1 MRLEHWRY
9 TIPMRLRSLFR
20 WAQADQELDD
30 ELRDHLERR
39 TEEYVAEGM
48 TQQEAHRRAR
58 LDLGGIEQTK
68 ENCRDARRVNWIQD
82 FIQDLHF
89 GLRILSKSPGF
100 AIVAVLTL
108 ALGIGANTAIFS
120 VVYGVLLDPLPY
132 QDPSRLIF
140 LNETTPLVGTVSV
153 SDPNF
158 LDWRSQSHTFSQLAA
173 VHEVGFNLSGI
184 SQPESISGEAVS
196 PNFLSLLGVR
206 PFLGRDFDA
215 SEEKS
220 GAAPV
225 VMLSYSLWQ
234 SHFGSDPAA
243 FGRTVLFDGR
253 SFTIIGVLP
262 ANFRWV
268 EKVQFLEPIG
278 TWLATNPEATERG
291 ARGDMVVIGRLA
303 PATNLAAA
311 RSEMEGIASRL
322 AKQYPGTND
331 QFGVLL
337 RPIREAFVGDMRIA
351 ILSLFGAVICVLLI
365 ACANVA
371 NLLLVRGTG
380 RTREVALR
388 VAFGA
393 TRRRIVCQMLTE
405 SFVLALVGGAL
416 GIALAV
422 AGSRAITQML
432 PPDMLMGAT
441 ITLNPAVLLF
451 ATALILLTAFIFGL
465 APAARSSKSGIHLQ
479 LKEGSAGT
487 GTAASHNRLRALFV
501 VAELAL
507 SLVLL
512 AGAGLMMKS
521 LHLLLSVSPGFQ
533 PERLLSME
541 MDLRTAQ
548 YDKDP
553 SIINFWQNVLDR
565 VRALPGVQR
574 AALGTNIPLTD
585 NHGRSDIT
593 VEGMPLP
600 KPGSYPHPD
609 FHTISDGYVSTLGIP
624 LLQGREFV
632 ETDNDKGAPVVM
644 INAKLARQYFPNGDA
659 VGKRLMF
666 GHLDP
671 AKQPR
676 WFTIVGVIGD
686 TKMYGLA
693 NPARFEV
700 YVPFHQSAS
709 SDMNVLLRS
718 RVAPSAMA
726 AAIRG
731 EVAAI
736 DKDQPIFAIATMQ
749 ELISASVAG
758 RRFTLIL
765 LGLFSG
771 LALVLAAIGIYGV
784 ISYSVAQRTRD
795 IGIRM
800 ALGASQTQVLRDV
813 LGLGLRL
820 TGIGLLLGLV
830 GALIATRVLSSL
842 LYGVAST
849 DALTFT
855 AVSVVLTVVALFA
868 SYLPARRATRVDPMV
883 ALRYE

>member
-1 MRLEHWRY
+1 MRPEHWLF
-9 TIPMRLRSLFR
+9 TIPLRLRSLFR
-20 WAQADQELDD
+20 RAETDQELDE

-39 TEEYVAEGM
+39 TEEYVAKGIAP
-48 TQQEAHRRAR
+48 QEARWRAR
-58 LDLGGIEQTK
+58 LDLGGVEQTK
-68 ENCRDARRVNWIQD
+68 EKCRDTRRVNWFQD
-82 FIQDLHF
+82 FVQDLLY
-89 GLRILSKSPGF
+89 GLRTLRKSPGF
-100 AIVAVLTL
+100 AIAATLTL

-120 VVYGVLLDPLPY
+120 VVYGVLLEPLPY
-132 QDPSRLIF
+132 HDPARLIL
-140 LNETTPLVGTVSV
+140 LNETTPKVGMVSV

-158 LDWRSQSHTFSQLAA
+158 LDWRSQSTTFSQMAA
-173 VHEVGFNLSGI
+173 AHEAGFNLSGI

-206 PFLGRDFDA
+206 PFLGRDFVA
-215 SEEKS
+215 SEERS

-225 VMLSYSLWQ
+225 VMLSFPLWQ
-234 SHFGSDPAA
+234 SHFGSDPAVV
-243 FGRTVLFDGR
+243 GRTVLFDGR

-262 ANFRWV
+262 RNFRWI
-268 EKVQFLEPIG
+268 EKAQFLEPIG

-303 PATNLAAA
+303 PATSLAAA
-311 RSEMEGIASRL
+311 RSEMDGIAARL
-322 AKQYPGTND
+322 ATQYPGTND

-337 RPIREAFVGDMRIA
+337 RPIRDVFVGDMRTA

-371 NLLLVRGTG
+371 NLLLVRGAG

-388 VAFGA
+388 IAFGA

-405 SFVLALVGGAL
+405 SLVLALVGGAL
-416 GIALAV
+416 GIALAE
-422 AGSRAITQML
+422 AASRAITHLL

-441 ITLNPAVLLF
+441 VTLNPAVLLF
-451 ATALILLTAFIFGL
+451 AAALIVLAAFIFGL
-465 APAARSSKSGIHLQ
+465 APAARSAKSDIQLQ
-479 LKEGSAGT
+479 LREGSAGT
-487 GTAASHNRLRALFV
+487 GTAASHNRLRAFFV

-533 PERLLSME
+533 PERLLTME

-553 SIINFWQNVLDR
+553 AIINFWQNVLDR
-565 VRALPGVQR
+565 IRALPGVQS

-585 NHGRSDIT
+585 SHGRSDIT
-593 VEGMPLP
+593 IEGMPVP

-609 FHTISDGYVSTLGIP
+609 FHTISDGYVNAVGIP

-632 ETDNDKGAPVVM
+632 ETDNEKGVPVVI

-659 VGKRLMF
+659 VGKRLML

-671 AKQPR
+671 AKQPQ
-676 WFTIVGVIGD
+676 WLTIVGVLGD

-693 NPARFEV
+693 NPARLEV
-700 YVPFHQSAS
+700 YLPFHQSAS
-709 SDMNVLLRS
+709 SDMDVLVRS
-718 RVAPSAMA
+718 RVDPSAMTGA
-726 AAIRG
+726 VCTEI
-731 EVAAI
+731 AAI
-736 DKDQPIFAIATMQ
+736 DKDQPIFGIATMQ

-784 ISYSVAQRTRD
+784 ISYTVAQRTRD

-800 ALGASQTQVLRDV
+800 ALGASQTQVLRNV

-820 TGIGLLLGLV
+820 TGIGLVLGLLGAFL
-830 GALIATRVLSSL
+830 ATRVLASL
-842 LYGVAST
+842 LYTVAST

-855 AVSVVLTVVALFA
+855 AVSVVLAVVALFA

>member
-1 MRLEHWRY
+1 MSWQRYVRRGRWDGERARELQNYLEIE
-9 TIPMRLRSLFR
+9 T
-20 WAQADQELDD
+20 
-30 ELRDHLERR
+30 
-39 TEEYVAEGM
+39 AENIARGM
-48 TQQEAHRRAR
+48 TPEEARYA
-58 LDLGGIEQTK
+58 
-68 ENCRDARRVNWIQD
+68 ARRKLGNPTLIREEIYRMNSVTFLESLIQD
-82 FIQDLHF
+82 VRC
-89 GLRILSKSPGF
+89 GVRMLRKNAGF
-100 AIVAVLTL
+100 SLIAILTL

-120 VVYGVLLDPLPY
+120 VVYGVLLEPLPY
-132 QDPSRLIF
+132 HDPARLIL
-140 LNETTPLVGTVSV
+140 LNETTPRVGMVSV

-158 LDWRSQSHTFSQLAA
+158 LDWRSQSHTFSQMAA
-173 VHEVGFNLSGI
+173 VHEVDFNLSGI
-184 SQPESISGEAVS
+184 SQPESVGGEAVS

-220 GAAPV
+220 GTAPV
-225 VMLSYSLWQ
+225 VMLGYSLWQ
-234 SHFGSDPAA
+234 SHFGSDASVV
-243 FGRTVLFDGR
+243 GRTVLFDGR

-262 ANFRWV
+262 PNFRWI
-268 EKVQFLEPIG
+268 ERLQFLEPIG
-278 TWLATNPEATERG
+278 TWLATNPEAAVR
-291 ARGDMVVIGRLA
+291 ADRGDMVVVGRLA
-303 PATNLAAA
+303 PATSLAAA
-311 RSEMEGIASRL
+311 RSEMEGIAARL
-322 AKQYPGTND
+322 AKQYPGAND
-331 QFGVLL
+331 QFAVLL

-371 NLLLVRGTG
+371 NLLLVRGAG

-388 VAFGA
+388 IAFGA
-393 TRRRIVCQMLTE
+393 TRRRIVRQMLTE
-405 SFVLALVGGAL
+405 SLVLAVVGGAL

-422 AGSRAITQML
+422 AGTRAITQML
-432 PPDMLMGAT
+432 SPDMLMGAT
-441 ITLNPAVLLF
+441 VALNPAVLLF
-451 ATALILLTAFIFGL
+451 AAILILLAAFIFGL
-465 APAARSSKSGIHLQ
+465 APAVRSAKSDIHLQ
-479 LKEGSAGT
+479 LKEGSAGA
-487 GTAASHNRLRALFV
+487 GTAASHRRLRAVFV

-507 SLVLL
+507 SLILL

-533 PERLLSME
+533 PERLLTMQ

-553 SIINFWQNVLDR
+553 AIINFWQNVLDR
-565 VRALPGVQR
+565 VRALPGVQS
-574 AALGTNIPLTD
+574 AAVGTNVPLTD
-585 NHGRSDIT
+585 RHGRTDIT

-609 FHTISDGYVSTLGIP
+609 GHTVSDGYVRTLGIP

-632 ETDNDKGAPVVM
+632 ETDHEKGAPVVM
-644 INAKLARQYFPNGDA
+644 INGKLAREYFPNGDA

-666 GHLDP
+666 GHPDP
-671 AKQPR
+671 SKQPQ
-676 WFTIVGVIGD
+676 WLTIVGVLGD

-693 NPARFEV
+693 NPARLEV
-700 YVPFHQSAS
+700 YVPFHQSANRHM
-709 SDMNVLLRS
+709 DVLVRS
-718 RVAPSAMA
+718 RVDPSAMT
-726 AAIRG
+726 AAIRS
-731 EVAAI
+731 EIAAI

-784 ISYSVAQRTRD
+784 ISYSVAQHTRD

-800 ALGASQTQVLRDV
+800 ALGASQTHVLRDV
-813 LGLGLRL
+813 LGLGIRL
-820 TGIGLLLGLV
+820 TGIGLLLGLL
-830 GALIATRVLSSL
+830 GALLATRVLTSL

-849 DALTFT
+849 DALTLT

-868 SYLPARRATRVDPMV
+868 SYLPARRATRVDPIV

>member
-1 MRLEHWRY
+1 MSWKDIVL
-9 TIPMRLRSLFR
+9 RLRALLFR
-20 WAQADQELDD
+20 QQMDD
-30 ELRDHLERR
+30 ELQEELQFHMDMQTRKNRGEFNAAEAKRQARLQFGSVVRA
-39 TEEYVAEGM
+39 TEECREQRGISFI
-48 TQQEAHRRAR
+48 EI
-58 LDLGGIEQTK
+58 LINDL
-68 ENCRDARRVNWIQD
+68 R
-82 FIQDLHF
+82 FS
-89 GLRILSKSPGF
+89 LRILRKSPGF

-132 QDPSRLIF
+132 QDPARLIL
-140 LNETTPLVGTVSV
+140 LNETTPRVGMVSV

-158 LDWRSQSHTFSQLAA
+158 LDWRSQSHTFSQMAA
-173 VHEVGFNLSGI
+173 VHEVDFNLSGI
-184 SQPESISGEAVS
+184 SQPESIGGEAVS

-225 VMLSYSLWQ
+225 VMLGYSLWQ
-234 SHFGSDPAA
+234 SHFGSDASVI
-243 FGRTVLFDGR
+243 GRTVLFDGR

-262 ANFRWV
+262 PNFRWI
-268 EKVQFLEPIG
+268 ERVQFLEPIG
-278 TWLATNPEATERG
+278 TWLATNPEAAER
-291 ARGDMVVIGRLA
+291 ADRGDMVVVGRLA
-303 PATNLAAA
+303 PATSLAAA
-311 RSEMEGIASRL
+311 RSEMEGIAARL
-322 AKQYPGTND
+322 AKQYPGAND

-371 NLLLVRGTG
+371 NLLLVRGAG

-388 VAFGA
+388 IAFGA
-393 TRRRIVCQMLTE
+393 TQPRIVRQMLTE
-405 SFVLALVGGAL
+405 SLVLALVGGAL

-422 AGSRAITQML
+422 AGTRAITQML
-432 PPDMLMGAT
+432 SPDMLMGAT
-441 ITLNPAVLLF
+441 VALNPAVLLF
-451 ATALILLTAFIFGL
+451 AAILILLAAFIFGL
-465 APAARSSKSGIHLQ
+465 APAVRSAKSDIHLQ
-479 LKEGSAGT
+479 LKEGSAGA
-487 GTAASHNRLRALFV
+487 GTAASHRRLRAVFV

-533 PERLLSME
+533 PERLLTME

-548 YDKDP
+548 YAKDP
-553 SIINFWQNVLDR
+553 AIINFWQNVLDR
-565 VRALPGVQR
+565 VRALPGVQS
-574 AALGTNIPLTD
+574 AAVGTHIPLTD
-585 NHGRSDIT
+585 SHGREDIT
-593 VEGMPLP
+593 IEGMPLP
-600 KPGSYPHPD
+600 KPGSFPHPD
-609 FHTISDGYVSTLGIP
+609 DHTVSDAFVRTLGIP

-632 ETDNDKGAPVVM
+632 ETDNEKGAPVVM
-644 INAKLARQYFPNGDA
+644 INAKLARLYFPNGDA

-666 GHLDP
+666 GHPDP
-671 AKQPR
+671 SKQPQ
-676 WFTIVGVIGD
+676 WFTIVGVLGD

-693 NPARFEV
+693 NPARLEI
-700 YVPFHQSAS
+700 YVPFHQSANS
-709 SDMNVLLRS
+709 HMDVLVRS
-718 RVAPSAMA
+718 PVDPSAMT
-726 AAIRG
+726 AAIRS
-731 EVAAI
+731 EIAAI
-736 DKDQPIFAIATMQ
+736 DKDQPIFAVATMQ
-749 ELISASVAG
+749 ELVSSSVAG

-784 ISYSVAQRTRD
+784 ISYSVAQHTRD

-800 ALGASQTQVLRDV
+800 ALGASRTQVLRDV
-813 LGLGLRL
+813 LGLGVRL
-820 TGIGLLLGLV
+820 TGIGLLLGLL
-830 GALIATRVLSSL
+830 GALLATRVLSSL

>member
-1 MRLEHWRY
+1 METLW
-9 TIPMRLRSLFR
+9 
-20 WAQADQELDD
+20 
-30 ELRDHLERR
+30 
-39 TEEYVAEGM
+39 
-48 TQQEAHRRAR
+48 
-58 LDLGGIEQTK
+58 
-68 ENCRDARRVNWIQD
+68 
-82 FIQDLHF
+82 QDLRH
-89 GLRILSKSPGF
+89 GLRILRKSPGF
-100 AIVAVLTL
+100 AIIAVLTV
-108 ALGIGANTAIFS
+108 ALGIGANTAVFS
-120 VVYGVLLDPLPY
+120 VVYGVLLEPLPY
-132 QDPSRLIF
+132 HDSARLIL
-140 LNETTPLVGTVSV
+140 LNETTPRVGMVSV

-158 LDWRSQSHTFSQLAA
+158 LDWRSQSTTFSQMAA
-173 VHEVGFNLSGI
+173 VHEVAFNLSGI
-184 SQPESISGEAVS
+184 SQPESIGGEAVS

-206 PFLGRDFDA
+206 PFLGRDFDV

-234 SHFGSDPAA
+234 SHFGSDPTAV
-243 FGRTVLFDGR
+243 GRTVLFDGR

-262 ANFRWV
+262 PNFRWI

-278 TWLATNPEATERG
+278 TWLATNPDARDRG

-303 PATNLAAA
+303 PASSLAGA
-311 RSEMEGIASRL
+311 RSEMEGIAARL
-322 AKQYPGTND
+322 AKEYPADND
-331 QFGVLL
+331 QFGVVL

-371 NLLLVRGTG
+371 NLLLVRGAG
-380 RTREVALR
+380 RSREIALR
-388 VAFGA
+388 IAFGA
-393 TRRRIVCQMLTE
+393 TRRRIVRQMLTE
-405 SFVLALVGGAL
+405 SLVLALVGGAL

-422 AGSRAITQML
+422 AGSHAITQML
-432 PPDMLMGAT
+432 SPDMLVGAT
-441 ITLNPAVLLF
+441 VALNPGVVLF
-451 ATALILLTAFIFGL
+451 AAGLILLAAFIFGL
-465 APAARSSKSGIHLQ
+465 APAARSAKSDIHLQ

-487 GTAASHNRLRALFV
+487 GTAASHNRLRAVFV
-501 VAELAL
+501 VTELAL

-521 LHLLLSVSPGFQ
+521 LHLLLSVSPGLQ
-533 PERLLSME
+533 PARLLTME

-553 SIINFWQNVLDR
+553 AVINFWQNVLDR
-565 VRALPGVQR
+565 VRALPGVQG
-574 AALGTNIPLTD
+574 AALGTNVPLTD
-585 NHGRSDIT
+585 SHGRSDIT
-593 VEGMPLP
+593 IEGMLLP

-609 FHTISDGYVSTLGIP
+609 GHIISDGFVSTLGIP

-632 ETDNDKGAPVVM
+632 ETDNEQGAPVAM

-659 VGKRLMF
+659 VSKRFMF
-666 GHLDP
+666 GHPDTE
-671 AKQPR
+671 KQPR
-676 WFTIVGVIGD
+676 WLTIVGVVGD

-700 YVPFHQSAS
+700 YIPFHQSAS
-709 SDMNVLLRS
+709 RDMDVLVRS
-718 RVAPSAMA
+718 RVDPSALTS
-726 AAIRG
+726 AIRG

-771 LALVLAAIGIYGV
+771 LAVVLAAIGIYGV

-800 ALGASQTQVLRDV
+800 ALGASETQVLRDV
-813 LGLGLRL
+813 LGLGVRL
-820 TGIGLLLGLV
+820 TGLGLLLGLL
-830 GALIATRVLSSL
+830 GALLATRVLASL

-855 AVSVVLTVVALFA
+855 AVSVVLAVVALLA

>member
-1 MRLEHWRY
+1 METLW
-9 TIPMRLRSLFR
+9 
-20 WAQADQELDD
+20 
-30 ELRDHLERR
+30 
-39 TEEYVAEGM
+39 
-48 TQQEAHRRAR
+48 
-58 LDLGGIEQTK
+58 
-68 ENCRDARRVNWIQD
+68 
-82 FIQDLHF
+82 QDLRY
-89 GLRILSKSPGF
+89 GLRILGKSPSF
-100 AIVAVLTL
+100 AIAAVLTL

-132 QDPSRLIF
+132 HDPSRLIL
-140 LNETTPLVGTVSV
+140 LNETTPRVGMVSV
-153 SDPNF
+153 SDPDF
-158 LDWRSQSHTFSQLAA
+158 LDWRSQSTTFSQLAA

-184 SQPESISGEAVS
+184 SQPESISGEAVC
-196 PNFLSLLGVR
+196 PNFLSLLGVH

-215 SEEKS
+215 SEERS

-225 VMLSYSLWQ
+225 VILSFPLWQ

-243 FGRTVLFDGR
+243 VGRTVLFDGR

-262 ANFRWV
+262 PNFRWI

-303 PATNLAAA
+303 PATSLAAA
-311 RSEMEGIASRL
+311 RSEMEGIAARL
-322 AKQYPGTND
+322 AAQYPGTND

-337 RPIREAFVGDMRIA
+337 RPIREAFVGNIRTA

-371 NLLLVRGTG
+371 NLLLVRGAG

-388 VAFGA
+388 IALGA
-393 TRRRIVCQMLTE
+393 TRRRIVRQMLTE
-405 SFVLALVGGAL
+405 SLVLALVGGAL

-422 AGSRAITQML
+422 AASRAITQML
-432 PPDMLMGAT
+432 SPDMLMGAT
-441 ITLNPAVLLF
+441 VTLNPAVLLF
-451 ATALILLTAFIFGL
+451 AAALIALAAFIFGL
-465 APAARSSKSGIHLQ
+465 APASRSSKSDIHLQ
-479 LKEGSAGT
+479 LKEGGAGT
-487 GTAASHNRLRALFV
+487 GTAASHNRLRAFFV

-533 PERLLSME
+533 PERLLTME
-541 MDLRTAQ
+541 MNLRTAQ

-553 SIINFWQNVLDR
+553 TIINFWQNVLDR
-565 VRALPGVQR
+565 VRALPGVQS
-574 AALGTNIPLTD
+574 AALGTHIPLTD
-585 NHGRSDIT
+585 SHGRSDIT
-593 VEGMPLP
+593 IEGMPLP

-609 FHTISDGYVSTLGIP
+609 FHTISDGYVSALGIL

-632 ETDNDKGAPVVM
+632 ETDNEKGAPVVI

-666 GHLDP
+666 GRLNP
-671 AKQPR
+671 AKQPQWR
-676 WFTIVGVIGD
+676 TIVGVLGD

-693 NPARFEV
+693 NDARLEV
-700 YVPFHQSAS
+700 YLPFHQSAS
-709 SDMNVLLRS
+709 SDMDVLVRS
-718 RVAPSAMA
+718 RLDPSAMTT
-726 AAIRG
+726 AIRS
-731 EVAAI
+731 EIAAI

-749 ELISASVAG
+749 ELIGASVAG

-771 LALVLAAIGIYGV
+771 LALLLAAVGIYGV
-784 ISYSVAQRTRD
+784 ISYTVVQRTRD

-820 TGIGLLLGLV
+820 IGIGLLLGLL
-830 GALIATRVLSSL
+830 GAFLATRVLASL
-842 LYGVAST
+842 LYGVSST

-868 SYLPARRATRVDPMV
+868 SYLPARCATRVDPIV

>member
-1 MRLEHWRY
+1 METLW
-9 TIPMRLRSLFR
+9 
-20 WAQADQELDD
+20 
-30 ELRDHLERR
+30 
-39 TEEYVAEGM
+39 
-48 TQQEAHRRAR
+48 
-58 LDLGGIEQTK
+58 
-68 ENCRDARRVNWIQD
+68 
-82 FIQDLHF
+82 QDLRY
-89 GLRILSKSPGF
+89 GLRILGKSPGF
-100 AIVAVLTL
+100 AIAAILAL

-120 VVYGVLLDPLPY
+120 VVYGLLLEPLPY
-132 QDPSRLIF
+132 HDAARLIL
-140 LNETTPLVGTVSV
+140 LNETTPKVGMVSV
-153 SDPNF
+153 SDPDF
-158 LDWRSQSHTFSQLAA
+158 LDWRSQSTTFFQLAA
-173 VHEVGFNLSGI
+173 VHDVGFNLSGI
-184 SQPESISGEAVS
+184 SQPEGISGEAVS
-196 PNFLSLLGVR
+196 PNFLSLLGVH

-225 VMLSYSLWQ
+225 VMLSFPLWQ

-243 FGRTVLFDGR
+243 VGRTVLFDGR

-262 ANFRWV
+262 RNFRWI

-278 TWLATNPEATERG
+278 TWLATNPGATERG

-303 PATNLAAA
+303 PTTSLAAA
-311 RSEMEGIASRL
+311 RSEMQGIAARL
-322 AKQYPGTND
+322 ATQYPRTND

-337 RPIREAFVGDMRIA
+337 RPIREAFVGGMRTA

-371 NLLLVRGTG
+371 NLLLVRGAG

-388 VAFGA
+388 IAFGA
-393 TRRRIVCQMLTE
+393 TRRRIVRQMLTE
-405 SFVLALVGGAL
+405 SLVLALVGGAL
-416 GIALAV
+416 GIALGV
-422 AGSRAITQML
+422 AASRAITQML
-432 PPDMLMGAT
+432 PPDSLMGAT
-441 ITLNPAVLLF
+441 VTLNPAVLLF
-451 ATALILLTAFIFGL
+451 AAALIVFAAFTFGL
-465 APAARSSKSGIHLQ
+465 APAVRSTKSDIHLQ

-487 GTAASHNRLRALFV
+487 GTAASHNRLRAFFV

-521 LHLLLSVSPGFQ
+521 VHLLLSVSPGFQ
-533 PERLLSME
+533 PERLLTME

-553 SIINFWQNVLDR
+553 AIINFWQNVLDR
-565 VRALPGVQR
+565 VRALPGVQS

-585 NHGRSDIT
+585 SHGRSDIT
-593 VEGMPLP
+593 IEGMPLP

-609 FHTISDGYVSTLGIP
+609 FHTISDGYVSALGIP

-632 ETDNDKGAPVVM
+632 ETDNEKGAPVVI

-671 AKQPR
+671 AKQPQ
-676 WFTIVGVIGD
+676 WLTIVGVLGD
-686 TKMYGLA
+686 TKMYGLS

-700 YVPFHQSAS
+700 YLPFHQSAR
-709 SDMNVLLRS
+709 SDMDVLVRS
-718 RVAPSAMA
+718 RVDPSAMT
-726 AAIRG
+726 AAIRS
-731 EVAAI
+731 EIAAI

-749 ELISASVAG
+749 ELISASLAG

-784 ISYSVAQRTRD
+784 ISYTVAQRTRD

-800 ALGASQTQVLRDV
+800 ALGASQAQVLRDV

-820 TGIGLLLGLV
+820 TGIGLLLGLL
-830 GALIATRVLSSL
+830 GAFLATRVLASL

-855 AVSVVLTVVALFA
+855 AVSVVLTIVALFA
-868 SYLPARRATRVDPMV
+868 SYLPARRATRVDPIV

>member
-1 MRLEHWRY
+1 METLW
-9 TIPMRLRSLFR
+9 
-20 WAQADQELDD
+20 
-30 ELRDHLERR
+30 
-39 TEEYVAEGM
+39 
-48 TQQEAHRRAR
+48 
-58 LDLGGIEQTK
+58 
-68 ENCRDARRVNWIQD
+68 
-82 FIQDLHF
+82 QDLRH
-89 GLRILSKSPGF
+89 GLRILRKSPGF
-100 AIVAVLTL
+100 AIIAVLTV
-108 ALGIGANTAIFS
+108 ALGIGANTAVFS
-120 VVYGVLLDPLPY
+120 VVYGVLLEPLPY
-132 QDPSRLIF
+132 HDSARLIL
-140 LNETTPLVGTVSV
+140 LNETTPRVGMVSV

-158 LDWRSQSHTFSQLAA
+158 LDWRSQSTTFSQMAA
-173 VHEVGFNLSGI
+173 VHEVAFNLSGI
-184 SQPESISGEAVS
+184 SQPESIGGEAVS

-206 PFLGRDFDA
+206 PFLGRDFDV

-243 FGRTVLFDGR
+243 VGRTVLFDGR

-262 ANFRWV
+262 PNFRWI

-278 TWLATNPEATERG
+278 TWLATNPDARDRG

-303 PATNLAAA
+303 PASSLAGA
-311 RSEMEGIASRL
+311 RSEMEGIAARL
-322 AKQYPGTND
+322 AKEYPADND
-331 QFGVLL
+331 QFGVVL

-371 NLLLVRGTG
+371 NLLLVRGAG
-380 RTREVALR
+380 RSREIALR
-388 VAFGA
+388 IAFGA
-393 TRRRIVCQMLTE
+393 TRRRIVRQMLTE
-405 SFVLALVGGAL
+405 SLVLAFVGGAL

-422 AGSRAITQML
+422 AGSHAITQML
-432 PPDMLMGAT
+432 SPDMLVGAT
-441 ITLNPAVLLF
+441 VALNPAVVLF
-451 ATALILLTAFIFGL
+451 AAGLILLAAFIFGL
-465 APAARSSKSGIHLQ
+465 APAARSAKSDIHLQ

-487 GTAASHNRLRALFV
+487 GTAASHNRLRAVFV
-501 VAELAL
+501 VTELAL

-521 LHLLLSVSPGFQ
+521 LHLLLSVSPGLQ
-533 PERLLSME
+533 PARLLTME

-553 SIINFWQNVLDR
+553 AVINFWQNVLDR
-565 VRALPGVQR
+565 VRALPGVQG
-574 AALGTNIPLTD
+574 AALGTNVPLTD
-585 NHGRSDIT
+585 SHGRSDIT
-593 VEGMPLP
+593 IEGMPLP

-609 FHTISDGYVSTLGIP
+609 GHIISDGFVSTLGIP

-632 ETDNDKGAPVVM
+632 ETDNEQGAPVAM

-659 VGKRLMF
+659 VSKRFMF
-666 GHLDP
+666 GHPDTE
-671 AKQPR
+671 KQPR
-676 WFTIVGVIGD
+676 WLTIVGVVGD

-700 YVPFHQSAS
+700 YIPFHQSAS
-709 SDMNVLLRS
+709 RDMDVLVRS
-718 RVAPSAMA
+718 RVDPSALTS
-726 AAIRG
+726 AIRG

-771 LALVLAAIGIYGV
+771 LAVVLAAIGIYGV

-800 ALGASQTQVLRDV
+800 ALGASETQVLRDV
-813 LGLGLRL
+813 LGLGVRL
-820 TGIGLLLGLV
+820 TGLGLLLGLL
-830 GALIATRVLSSL
+830 GALLATRVLASL

-855 AVSVVLTVVALFA
+855 AVSVVLAVVALLA

>member
-1 MRLEHWRY
+1 VETLW
-9 TIPMRLRSLFR
+9 
-20 WAQADQELDD
+20 
-30 ELRDHLERR
+30 
-39 TEEYVAEGM
+39 
-48 TQQEAHRRAR
+48 
-58 LDLGGIEQTK
+58 
-68 ENCRDARRVNWIQD
+68 
-82 FIQDLHF
+82 QDLRH
-89 GLRILSKSPGF
+89 GLRILRKSPGF
-100 AIVAVLTL
+100 AMAAVLTL

-120 VVYGVLLDPLPY
+120 VVYGVLLEPLPY
-132 QDPSRLIF
+132 HDPARLIL
-140 LNETTPLVGTVSV
+140 LNETTPKVGMVSV

-158 LDWRSQSHTFSQLAA
+158 LDWRSQSTTFSQLAA

-215 SEEKS
+215 SEDKS

-225 VMLSYSLWQ
+225 VMLSFALWQ

-243 FGRTVLFDGR
+243 VGRTVLFDGR
-253 SFTIIGVLP
+253 SFIIIGVLP
-262 ANFRWV
+262 PNFRWI

-303 PATNLAAA
+303 PATSLAAA
-311 RSEMEGIASRL
+311 RSEMEGIAARL
-322 AKQYPGTND
+322 ATQYPDTND
-331 QFGVLL
+331 QFSVLL
-337 RPIREAFVGDMRIA
+337 RPIREAFVGDVRIA

-371 NLLLVRGTG
+371 NLLLVRGAG

-388 VAFGA
+388 IAFGA
-393 TRRRIVCQMLTE
+393 TRRRIVRQMLTE
-405 SFVLALVGGAL
+405 SLVLALVGGAL

-422 AGSRAITQML
+422 VGSRSITQML

-441 ITLNPAVLLF
+441 VTLNPAVLLF
-451 ATALILLTAFIFGL
+451 AAALILLAAFICGL
-465 APAARSSKSGIHLQ
+465 APAARSANSDIHLQ

-487 GTAASHNRLRALFV
+487 GTAASHNRLRAFFV
-501 VAELAL
+501 IAELAL

-521 LHLLLSVSPGFQ
+521 LHHLLSVSPGFP
-533 PERLLSME
+533 PERLLTME
-541 MDLRTAQ
+541 MDLRTPQ
-548 YDKDP
+548 YNKDTA
-553 SIINFWQNVLDR
+553 IINFWQSVLDR
-565 VRALPGVQR
+565 VRALPGVQS

-585 NHGRSDIT
+585 SHGRSDIT
-593 VEGMPLP
+593 IEGMPVP

-609 FHTISDGYVSTLGIP
+609 FHTISDGYVSTLGMP

-632 ETDNDKGAPVVM
+632 ETDNEKGAPVVI

-659 VGKRLMF
+659 VGKRLML

-671 AKQPR
+671 AKPPQ
-676 WFTIVGVIGD
+676 WLTIVGVLGD

-693 NPARFEV
+693 NPARLEV
-700 YVPFHQSAS
+700 YLPFHQSAR
-709 SDMNVLLRS
+709 SDMDVLVRS
-718 RVAPSAMA
+718 HVSPSAMA
-726 AAIRG
+726 AAIRS
-731 EVAAI
+731 EIAAI
-736 DKDQPIFAIATMQ
+736 DKDQPIFAIATM
-749 ELISASVAG
+749 EDLISASVAG

-784 ISYSVAQRTRD
+784 ISYTVALRTRD

-813 LGLGLRL
+813 LGLALRL
-820 TGIGLLLGLV
+820 IGTGLFFGLL
-830 GALIATRVLSSL
+830 GALVATRVLASL
-842 LYGVAST
+842 LYAVAST
-849 DALTFT
+849 DALTFIT
-855 AVSVVLTVVALFA
+855 ASVVLIVVALFG
-868 SYLPARRATRVDPMV
+868 SYLPARRATRVDPIV

>member
-1 MRLEHWRY
+1 VETLW
-9 TIPMRLRSLFR
+9 
-20 WAQADQELDD
+20 
-30 ELRDHLERR
+30 
-39 TEEYVAEGM
+39 
-48 TQQEAHRRAR
+48 
-58 LDLGGIEQTK
+58 
-68 ENCRDARRVNWIQD
+68 
-82 FIQDLHF
+82 QDLRY
-89 GLRILSKSPGF
+89 GLRILKKSPSF
-100 AIVAVLTL
+100 AIAAVLTL

-120 VVYGVLLDPLPY
+120 VVYGVLLEPLPY
-132 QDPSRLIF
+132 HDPARLIL
-140 LNETTPLVGTVSV
+140 LNETTPRVGMVSV
-153 SDPNF
+153 SDPDF
-158 LDWRSQSHTFSQLAA
+158 LDWRTQSTTFSQLAA

-184 SQPESISGEAVS
+184 SQPESISGEAVC
-196 PNFLSLLGVR
+196 PNFLSLLGVH

-215 SEEKS
+215 SEERS

-225 VMLSYSLWQ
+225 VLLSFPLWQ

-243 FGRTVLFDGR
+243 VGRTVLFDGR

-262 ANFRWV
+262 PNFRWI

-291 ARGDMVVIGRLA
+291 ARGDMVVIGRLD
-303 PATNLAAA
+303 PATSLAAA
-311 RSEMEGIASRL
+311 RSEMEGIAARL
-322 AKQYPGTND
+322 AAQYAGTND

-337 RPIREAFVGDMRIA
+337 RPIREAFVGNIRTA

-371 NLLLVRGTG
+371 NLLLVRGAG

-388 VAFGA
+388 IALGA
-393 TRRRIVCQMLTE
+393 MRRRIVRQMLTE
-405 SFVLALVGGAL
+405 SLVLALVGGAL

-422 AGSRAITQML
+422 AASRAITQML
-432 PPDMLMGAT
+432 SPDMLMGAT
-441 ITLNPAVLLF
+441 VTLNPAVLLF
-451 ATALILLTAFIFGL
+451 AAALIALAAFIFGL
-465 APAARSSKSGIHLQ
+465 APASRSSKSDIHPQ
-479 LKEGSAGT
+479 LKEGGAAT
-487 GTAASHNRLRALFV
+487 GTAASHNRLRAFFV

-533 PERLLSME
+533 PERLLTME
-541 MDLRTAQ
+541 MNLRTAQ

-553 SIINFWQNVLDR
+553 TIINFWQNVLDR
-565 VRALPGVQR
+565 VRALPGVQS
-574 AALGTNIPLTD
+574 AALGTHIPLTD
-585 NHGRSDIT
+585 SHGRSDIT
-593 VEGMPLP
+593 IEGMPLP

-609 FHTISDGYVSTLGIP
+609 FHTISDGYVSALGIL

-632 ETDNDKGAPVVM
+632 ETDNEKGAPVVV

-666 GHLDP
+666 GRLNP
-671 AKQPR
+671 AKQPQWR
-676 WFTIVGVIGD
+676 TIVGVLGD

-693 NPARFEV
+693 NDARLEV
-700 YVPFHQSAS
+700 YLPFHQSAS
-709 SDMNVLLRS
+709 SDMDVLVRS
-718 RVAPSAMA
+718 RLDPSAMTT
-726 AAIRG
+726 AIRR
-731 EVAAI
+731 EIAAI

-771 LALVLAAIGIYGV
+771 LALLLAAIGIYGV
-784 ISYSVAQRTRD
+784 ISYTVVQRTRD

-820 TGIGLLLGLV
+820 IGIGLLLGLL
-830 GALIATRVLSSL
+830 GAFLATRVLASL

-868 SYLPARRATRVDPMV
+868 SYLPARCATRVDPIV